1 MRTPLMDAVRGS
13 SIEATQKAIEA
24 GANVNEVDGGMTP
37 LLIAVY
43 RGDEEMVRLLLQ
55 NGADPNLRPDPSD
68 TSRTALWHAEDDF
81 GLTAVAELLKAYGAK
96 K

>member
-13 SIEATQKAIEA
+13 SIEATQEAIAA
-24 GANVNEVDGGMTP
+24 GANVNEIDGGMTP

-43 RGDEEMVRLLLQ
+43 RGDEDMVRLLLQ
-55 NGADPNLRPDPSD
+55 NGADPNVRPDPSD
-68 TSRTALWHAEDDF
+68 TSHTALWHAEDDF
-81 GLTAVAELLKAYGAK
+81 GLTAVAEILKAYGAK

>member
-1 MRTPLMDAVRGS
+1 MDAVRGS
-13 SIEATQKAIEA
+13 SIEATQKAIAA
-24 GANVNEVDGGMTP
+24 GANVNEIDSGMTP

-68 TSRTALWHAEDDF
+68 TSHTALWHAEDDF